1 MIRILAT
8 EKDQLMCPL
17 EEEVEVEDGNDSGV
31 DLTEGLSR
39 LSFAESPEI
48 VPTRPSRI
56 SDEGMCRFKPN
67 IRGRGKL
74 TFSSS
79 QEKAKHVLLGSVTIM
94 LVHFLRIPQLMS
106 RRQRPHRRHRW
117 QHHQHRQ
124 RPHQAV
130 T

>member
-8 EKDQLMCPL
+8 EKDQSMCPL
-17 EEEVEVEDGNDSGV
+17 EEEEVEVEDGNDSGV

-56 SDEGMCRFKPN
+56 SDEGMCLFKLI
-67 IRGRGKL
+67 IRGRGML

-79 QEKAKHVLLGSVTIM
+79 QEKAKHVLLGSVTIT

-106 RRQRPHRRHRW
+106 RRQ
-117 QHHQHRQ
+117 
-124 RPHQAV
+124 
-130 T
+130 